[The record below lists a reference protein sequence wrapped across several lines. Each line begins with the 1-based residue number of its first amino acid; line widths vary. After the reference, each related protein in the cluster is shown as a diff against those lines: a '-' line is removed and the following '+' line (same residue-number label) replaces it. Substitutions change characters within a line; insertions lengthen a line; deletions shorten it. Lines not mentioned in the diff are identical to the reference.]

1 MFKRLFESYLFLARW
16 LLAPFSVMLT
26 LALFALMVNAG
37 RHLFSILLSIGSNTE
52 DRIILELL
60 RLVDLTLTGA
70 LVVIVTI
77 SVYENFVSGVSDANR
92 TGWPEWMGGIDFSQ
106 LKLNLLSTI
115 VAISAIKL
123 LEIFM
128 DVPKF
133 EERDLTFYVVIH
145 LTFVASTVL
154 FALSQ
159 WMTGGSSRSALREE
173 AKPPDDGPPGAG

>member
-1 MFKRLFESYLFLARW
+1 
-16 LLAPFSVMLT
+16 MLT
-26 LALFALMVNAG
+26 IALFALMVNAG
-37 RHLFSILLSIGSNTE
+37 RHLLSILLSIGSNAE

-92 TGWPEWMGGIDFSQ
+92 SGWPEWMGGINFSQ

-133 EERDLTFYVVIH
+133 DEGD
-145 LTFVASTVL
+145 LTFVASNVL
-154 FALSQ
+154 FAFSQ
-159 WMTGGSSRSALREE
+159 WMTSGGGKGTMGSGD
-173 AKPPDDGPPGAG
+173 KPTHDVGPGT